1 MNGKIKQTAG
11 LAAAAA
17 LLTPLASAPSVVNA
31 PEASADAWRD
41 TQYYLEDY
49 GIEDAWETTRGED
62 VTIAVLDT
70 GVDSDHP
77 TLEGAVVDGTDISG
91 AGDGDGGPVED
102 QMAAWHGTS
111 VASLAAG
118 RGHEPTDDE
127 VEEAPGEGGTG
138 EYEDLSDEEW
148 EEVLDE
154 LEEDFQEI
162 YGDDW
167 EDIVQDIYGEDW
179 REEIRDDLEQMGT
192 SGLEQ
197 MGTSGLTAEG
207 LAPATSGAVVPQAPA
222 PADEEDEESG
232 GDDDSSDEDGDDDDS
247 GGLIG
252 VAPEA
257 DVISA
262 SLLLADSNPHGP
274 NADDQIAEAVM
285 WAVDN
290 GADII
295 NMSVGSGTQEWP
307 ESWDEAFLHAAE
319 NDVLVVASAGNRGA
333 GHMSAGAPA
342 TIPGV
347 LAVAGLDEDRNISE
361 DASTQGIAVDIA
373 AAGERVPGGDLDGG
387 YHLWDGTSAAAPIV
401 SGAAALVMAAH
412 PDLSAP
418 EVMHRLVETA
428 DPEDGDDG
436 IDPKYGHGVLNV
448 DQAVNSEDVPEFNEN
463 DYDTLEEWI
472 RVHRRDDDAS
482 GGHEDIPEGSSVEA
496 GPEGDPRER
505 PQASEAQT
513 VQDWAGP
520 AVLGT
525 SALLAIAVIAVAAVH
540 LSSRRKG

>member
-1 MNGKIKQTAG
+1 MNAKIRQTAG
-11 LAAAAA
+11 VVAAAA

-41 TQYYLEDY
+41 SQYYLEDY

-77 TLEGAVVDGTDISG
+77 TLEGAVVDGTDVSG

-127 VEEAPGEGGTG
+127 IEEAPGEGGTG

-148 EEVLDE
+148 DEILDE
-154 LEEDFQEI
+154 LEDDFEDI
-162 YGDDW
+162 YGDEW
-167 EDIVQDIYGEDW
+167 EDIVEDIYGEDW

-192 SGLEQ
+192 SGL
-197 MGTSGLTAEG
+197 TADG
-207 LAPATSGAVVPQAPA
+207 LAPTSSGSIAPHTPA
-222 PADEEDEESG
+222 PADDEDE
-232 GDDDSSDEDGDDDDS
+232 GDDEDGDDDGDDS
-247 GGLIG
+247 GGLVG

-257 DVISA
+257 DVLSA

-274 NADDQIAEAVM
+274 NADDQIAEAVV

-319 NDVLVVASAGNRGA
+319 NDVLVVASAGNRGS

-347 LAVAGLDEDRNISE
+347 LTVAGLDEDRNISQ
-361 DASTQGIAVDIA
+361 DASTQGIAVDVA

-401 SGAAALVMAAH
+401 AGAAALVMAAH

-428 DPEDGDDG
+428 DPEDGDGG
-436 IDPKYGHGVLNV
+436 IDPEYGHGVLNV
-448 DQAVNSEDVPEFNEN
+448 DQAVNGEDVPEFDES
-463 DYDTLEEWI
+463 DYGTLEEWI
-472 RVHRRDDDAS
+472 RVHRRDDDAA

-496 GPEGDPRER
+496 GPAGDPRER
-505 PQASEAQT
+505 PQAADAQT

-520 AVLGT
+520 AVLGV
-525 SALLAIAVIAVAAVH
+525 AGLLAVAVIAVAAVH